1 METVLTIGSDETCD
15 IHLAGRFIESQ
26 HAILKATDKEVTIQ
40 DLGSQ
45 FGTFVNGQKINESRS
60 LIPKD
65 RVKIGTRLLDWKAY
79 AKGFESATADPN
91 PIYFKDLFSYK
102 GSISKSNYLFILLF
116 FIVSPLPVF
125 FGVPGIL
132 TLLEGRSRGKSH
144 IKLDHLIEPLWWLF
158 GLLTVY
164 IFMLQ
169 SVKRY
174 RTHQKEKIK

>member
-1 METVLTIGSDETCD
+1 LEIVLTIGSDETCD
-15 IHLAGRFIESQ
+15 IHLAGRLIDRK
-26 HAILKATDKEVTIQ
+26 HAILKATDKEVTIE
-40 DLGSQ
+40 DLNSQ
-45 FGTFVNGQKINESRS
+45 FGTFVNGQRISESRS
-60 LIPKD
+60 LLPKD
-65 RVKIGTRLLDWKAY
+65 RLKIGTQLLDWKAY
-79 AKGFESATADPN
+79 AKGFESAKADPN

-116 FIVSPLPVF
+116 FVVSPLPVF

-132 TLLEGRSRGKSH
+132 ILFEGRSRGTSH
-144 IKLDHLIEPLWWLF
+144 IKPDHLIEPLWWLF
-158 GLLTVY
+158 GLLAVY